1 MPGITRPASIPP
13 AYYDLGWTGSAE
25 EVNPFRCFFDRYGW
39 SSESCYCCRNF
50 IGWKFER
57 LSEREEDEEENEL
70 PRIFFG
76 FLKNQVQTSKIQS
89 REEEEKCKSTESET
103 DRDWNYRRMHETF
116 REEHPMRLVP
126 RQEAVSSDD
135 DDDPNDDVDYAA
147 LAENERAFME
157 ELGME
162 DEEGE
167 EW

>member
-1 MPGITRPASIPP
+1 
-13 AYYDLGWTGSAE
+13 
-25 EVNPFRCFFDRYGW
+25 
-39 SSESCYCCRNF
+39 
-50 IGWKFER
+50 
-57 LSEREEDEEENEL
+57 
-70 PRIFFG
+70 
-76 FLKNQVQTSKIQS
+76 
-89 REEEEKCKSTESET
+89 
-103 DRDWNYRRMHETF
+103 MHETF

>member
-1 MPGITRPASIPP
+1 MT
-13 AYYDLGWTGSAE
+13 E
-25 EVNPFRCFFDRYGW
+25 C
-39 SSESCYCCRNF
+39 
-50 IGWKFER
+50 
-57 LSEREEDEEENEL
+57 EEDEEENEL

-103 DRDWNYRRMHETF
+103 NRDWNYWRMHETF

-135 DDDPNDDVDYAA
+135 DDDDGNDDVDYAA
-147 LAENERAFME
+147 LGMRM
-157 ELGME
+157 GME

-167 EW
+167 EEETM

>member
-1 MPGITRPASIPP
+1 M
-13 AYYDLGWTGSAE
+13 
-25 EVNPFRCFFDRYGW
+25 NPFRCFFDRYGW

-135 DDDPNDDVDYAA
+135 DDDGNDDVDYAA
-147 LAENERAFME
+147 LAEEERAIME
-157 ELGME
+157 ELGMRMGME

-167 EW
+167 EEETM